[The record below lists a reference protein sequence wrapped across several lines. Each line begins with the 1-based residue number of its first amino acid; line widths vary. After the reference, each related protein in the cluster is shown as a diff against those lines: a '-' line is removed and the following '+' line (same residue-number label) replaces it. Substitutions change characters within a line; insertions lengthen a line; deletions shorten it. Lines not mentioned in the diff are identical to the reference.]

1 MAPKGVRMPT
11 SKRRK
16 FTKEFKE
23 EAVRVLETDSR
34 DGREVARELG
44 VTQAMLYKWRRQL
57 GRRPEPIATISEAVS
72 PNEKEELRRL
82 RKEVAQLRMDKEI
95 LKKAAAFFAKESK

>member
-1 MAPKGVRMPT
+1 MARKGVRMPT

-23 EAVRVLETDSR
+23 EAVRLLESDSR
-34 DGREVARELG
+34 DGRAVARELG
-44 VTQAMLYKWRRQL
+44 VTQATVYRWRRQL
-57 GRRPEPIATISEAVS
+57 GRSPAPIGSVSEALSVD
-72 PNEKEELRRL
+72 EREELRRL
-82 RKEVAQLRMDKEI
+82 RKEVTQLRMDKDI